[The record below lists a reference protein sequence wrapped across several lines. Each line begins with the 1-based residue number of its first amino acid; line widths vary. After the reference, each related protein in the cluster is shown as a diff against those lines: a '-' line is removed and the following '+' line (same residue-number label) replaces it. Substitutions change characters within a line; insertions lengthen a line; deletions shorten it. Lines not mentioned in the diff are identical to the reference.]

1 MKAPV
6 FAGIETGGTKIVAR
20 VIDAAG
26 GALAD
31 GRWPTTTPR
40 AAEEELVAFIERT
53 VPARAQL
60 TRIGIASFGPLVVD
74 RASSDYGRMLD
85 TPKPDWTG
93 SNLRAALSAT
103 LRTPVLVDTDVNAA
117 ALAELR
123 LGAGRGLSSLAYVTV
138 GTGIGGGLAVDG
150 RPLIAA
156 GHPEIGHIRLTRLP
170 NDRVPSTCSFH
181 DDCAEGLAS
190 GPAIAGRLGTHR
202 NLADAPDI
210 LALVTRY
217 LGQLAAT
224 LVLGWAPH
232 RIAWGG
238 GVMATAGL
246 LDGIGDALRKS
257 LAGYGAFSAAA
268 EPDFLVPAALA
279 NSGLEGA
286 LLMAREGRDVPH
298 VQPAPG

>member
-1 MKAPV
+1 MKAPL

-20 VIDAAG
+20 VIDAG
-26 GALAD
+26 GAALAD
-31 GRWPTTTPR
+31 GRWPTTTAH
-40 AAEEELVAFIERT
+40 AAEGDLVSFIESAI
-53 VPARAQL
+53 PATAQL
-60 TRIGIASFGPLVVD
+60 ACIGIASFGPLVVD
-74 RASSDYGRMLD
+74 RASSDFGRMLD
-85 TPKPDWTG
+85 TPKPGWTG
-93 SNLRAALSAT
+93 SNLRAALSAR

-123 LGAGRGLSSLAYVTV
+123 LGVGRGLGSIAYVTV
-138 GTGIGGGLAVDG
+138 GTGIGGGLAVDR

-156 GHPEIGHIRLTRLP
+156 GHPEIGHIRLTRVP
-170 NDRVPSTCSFH
+170 NDRVPSTCPFH

-190 GPAIAGRLGTHR
+190 GPAIARRLGTHR

-210 LALVTRY
+210 LALVARY

-246 LDGIGDALRKS
+246 LDGIREALRES

-268 EPDFLVPAALA
+268 EPDFLVPAELA
-279 NSGLEGA
+279 YSGLEGA